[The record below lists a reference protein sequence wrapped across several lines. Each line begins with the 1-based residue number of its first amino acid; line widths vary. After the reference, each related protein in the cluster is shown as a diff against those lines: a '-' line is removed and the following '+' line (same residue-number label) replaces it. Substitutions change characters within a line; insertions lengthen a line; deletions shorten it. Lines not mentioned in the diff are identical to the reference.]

1 MVRTLPRH
9 LRSLFHSLP
18 WVRADDTH
26 ADNPRTDI
34 GSQINDATSG
44 QRLRLRD
51 YFTLRPYGSMLM
63 TPAVSAW
70 LGSAWVIILLMASI
84 EGFVWGAVGA
94 SLVPS
99 ASRWLAIPVASFM
112 FVLMFSIVWIVDA
125 SLIMSERPS
134 LRLRRRQASE
144 SGQIG
149 PALRWFLGL
158 LVRVAIVATSLYVTA
173 PFIEKL
179 IRADDIAG
187 WHQARVEQYYKDRHA
202 AIQAQIKAR
211 AEQLDS
217 GLAARIASRQ
227 QEIARLS
234 TSLRVELNRREAIEA
249 EYAPEIEVLSRDLA
263 EARARVGDE
272 VLGRDGRPE
281 GFGPEARKWDARA
294 KQLQQQLSDIQA
306 ERDARLSDIQSVIAE
321 QQQRLNQRSDAL
333 EQVRI
338 EQSQQMARITD
349 EVIAEQPPA
358 APPRL
363 TFAARSKGLSAL
375 RNSPDEAGVPHFETV
390 EGFAQ
395 AALGILFFALIA
407 LKLFEPTAVHVYFSD
422 HVQSQYRKYLD
433 GGLEDVPGF
442 EHHDD
447 PTRRLSPVD
456 FYSLWE
462 LHERNPDAYSE
473 RIRAAQ
479 GAEART
485 RIFIAEQA
493 LELELSERRR
503 ETIEE
508 RLALERQHREAIEE
522 EQRQQRRQAL
532 EDARQ
537 AARDQ
542 TRLRQTMVDDR
553 RRLREAHLQQAARE
567 SERTQERSSRKLR
580 IEQTRALLDDELR
593 LKFRQ
598 RTDLSELHMRISW
611 INSGM
616 VQHQAEQ
623 SQLHR
628 RLAEQR
634 QHIERLRQE
643 ADQKASKVKPKG
655 AWWPIDPALKALHE
669 VQRRLRWIER
679 ERMRSLKQ
687 ERALQASLARLQS
700 QQQEL
705 LRDVAQCESEIAA
718 TDARICQY
726 RSRIDNL
733 LQRG

>member
-1 MVRTLPRH
+1 M
-9 LRSLFHSLP
+9 
-18 WVRADDTH
+18 
-26 ADNPRTDI
+26 
-34 GSQINDATSG
+34 
-44 QRLRLRD
+44 
-51 YFTLRPYGSMLM
+51 
-63 TPAVSAW
+63 
-70 LGSAWVIILLMASI
+70 
-84 EGFVWGAVGA
+84 
-94 SLVPS
+94 
-99 ASRWLAIPVASFM
+99 
-112 FVLMFSIVWIVDA
+112 
-125 SLIMSERPS
+125 
-134 LRLRRRQASE
+134 
-144 SGQIG
+144 
-149 PALRWFLGL
+149 
-158 LVRVAIVATSLYVTA
+158 
-173 PFIEKL
+173 
-179 IRADDIAG
+179 
-187 WHQARVEQYYKDRHA
+187 
-202 AIQAQIKAR
+202 
-211 AEQLDS
+211 
-217 GLAARIASRQ
+217 
-227 QEIARLS
+227 
-234 TSLRVELNRREAIEA
+234 
-249 EYAPEIEVLSRDLA
+249 
-263 EARARVGDE
+263 
-272 VLGRDGRPE
+272 
-281 GFGPEARKWDARA
+281 
-294 KQLQQQLSDIQA
+294 
-306 ERDARLSDIQSVIAE
+306 
-321 QQQRLNQRSDAL
+321 
-333 EQVRI
+333 
-338 EQSQQMARITD
+338 
-349 EVIAEQPPA
+349 
-358 APPRL
+358 
-363 TFAARSKGLSAL
+363 
-375 RNSPDEAGVPHFETV
+375 
-390 EGFAQ
+390 
-395 AALGILFFALIA
+395 
-407 LKLFEPTAVHVYFSD
+407 KLFEPTAVHVYFSD

-542 TRLRQTMVDDR
+542 TRLRQTTVDDR

-679 ERMRSLKQ
+679 DARGHLSKTGITGKLSPTAIATAGVAARCRAMRVRDCRDR
-687 ERALQASLARLQS
+687 RAHLPISQPDRQPATARLSTMAGPIVFIKQP
-700 QQQEL
+700 
-705 LRDVAQCESEIAA
+705 
-718 TDARICQY
+718 
-726 RSRIDNL
+726 
-733 LQRG
+733 